1 MEYEEEEQPL
11 PKKRILI
18 KIGFI
23 FLIII
28 VVVFNKINSGQISWE
43 DFTKYNY
50 NFNFKRLY
58 DIKEYIIFLLIMIP
72 LCYYTSKSNNEWV
85 RKELEKF
92 EEKERLKEKEKEE
105 KRQEEFE
112 RKMRGIHFK
121 ED

>member
-1 MEYEEEEQPL
+1 MDSGEEQPL
-11 PKKRILI
+11 PKKRIFI
-18 KIGFI
+18 KIGLI
-23 FLIII
+23 FLIIVI
-28 VVVFNKINSGQISWE
+28 VIFNKINSGELSWE

-50 NFNFKRLY
+50 SFSLKRLNE
-58 DIKEYIIFLLIMIP
+58 IKGYILFFVIMIT
-72 LCYYTSKSNNEWV
+72 LCYFTSKANNEWA

-92 EEKERLKEKEKEE
+92 EERERQKEKEKEE